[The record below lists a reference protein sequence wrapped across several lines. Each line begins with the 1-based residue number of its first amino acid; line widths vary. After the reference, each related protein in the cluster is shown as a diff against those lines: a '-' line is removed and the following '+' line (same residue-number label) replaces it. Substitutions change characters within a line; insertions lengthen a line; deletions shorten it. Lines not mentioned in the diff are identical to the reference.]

1 MMINKY
7 NVVNLISNIAKNVAS
22 IKWMDNRSILMA
34 ASSVENTGSTSIV
47 SRGENN
53 DPNTIKMYNAKLG
66 GVYLLDQLKY
76 A

>member
-1 MMINKY
+1 
-7 NVVNLISNIAKNVAS
+7 
-22 IKWMDNRSILMA
+22 MDNRSILMA